1 MLDIKGKQ
9 EQIKTQE
16 LFALTGK
23 LAAKRGELLTQQGIL
38 KEIMRK
44 ISEEKADE
52 RLREQEFFLRYCSTT
67 DEHIKKLTGELAE
80 LESLQRK
87 KITEVLKVRRFKQ
100 GLERLRE
107 EAKRR
112 FIEQQERIEQK
123 QLDETAAVGFR
134 QRQCGDVN
142 S

>member
-1 MLDIKGKQ
+1 VLDIKGKQ

-16 LFALTGK
+16 LFALTEK
-23 LAAKRGELLTQQGIL
+23 LVSKRGELLSRQGIL
-38 KEIMRK
+38 KEIIAR
-44 ISEEKADE
+44 IAEEKADE

-67 DEHIKKLTGELAE
+67 DEHIKKLRGELAE

-100 GLERLRE
+100 SLEQLKE
-107 EAKRR
+107 QAKRD
-112 FIEQQERIEQK
+112 FISEQEKIEQK
-123 QLDETAAVGFR
+123 QLDEMAAVGFR

-142 S
+142 D

>member
-23 LAAKRGELLTQQGIL
+23 LASKRGELLAQQGIL
-38 KEIMRK
+38 KEITAR
-44 ISEEKADE
+44 IAEEKADE

-123 QLDETAAVGFR
+123 QLDETAAIGFR

>member
-16 LFALTGK
+16 LFALTEK
-23 LAAKRGELLTQQGIL
+23 LVSKRGELLSRQGIL
-38 KEIMRK
+38 KEIIAR
-44 ISEEKADE
+44 IAEEKADE

-67 DEHIKKLTGELAE
+67 DEHIKKLRGELAE

-100 GLERLRE
+100 SLEQLKE
-107 EAKRR
+107 QAKRD
-112 FIEQQERIEQK
+112 FISEQEKIEQK
-123 QLDETAAVGFR
+123 QLDEMAAVGFR

-142 S
+142 D